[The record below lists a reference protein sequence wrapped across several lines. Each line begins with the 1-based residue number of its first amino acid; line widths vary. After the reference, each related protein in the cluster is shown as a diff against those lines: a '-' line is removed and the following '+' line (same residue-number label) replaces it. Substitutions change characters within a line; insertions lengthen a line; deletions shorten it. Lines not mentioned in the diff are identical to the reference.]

1 MEFSIFKITNR
12 DAQQYTNHISNRHP
26 TSATQESSMM
36 LKTAS
41 IPLIVASLTLS
52 GCDTNLTD
60 TPQEPLALNAAHQR
74 HIALD
79 GQTNFR
85 DLGGYATTDGRTVKW
100 GEVYRSGELQNLSDA
115 DVEKL
120 SALGIK
126 TVASFLIQGEID
138 ARGADR
144 VPEGTKELHIPIDGA
159 IGLGDVVE
167 ELIDARQTGD
177 FSNVPPE
184 VNSNIHRATITST
197 HEQYSTLLNTLADSD
212 NLPMVFHC
220 SHGVHRTGTGAA
232 ILLSALGV
240 PWETVREDYLLSNTY
255 RAEENQKRI
264 AQLRAAYAKH
274 TGIPEDEVDT
284 TNIEAFYILEGSYID
299 ASLEQAISDYGSMDN
314 YIRKGLNISDE
325 TLQQLR
331 SNLLEN

>member
-1 MEFSIFKITNR
+1 M
-12 DAQQYTNHISNRHP
+12 
-26 TSATQESSMM
+26 
-36 LKTAS
+36 
-41 IPLIVASLTLS
+41 
-52 GCDTNLTD
+52 G
-60 TPQEPLALNAAHQR
+60 EPPN
-74 HIALD
+74 
-79 GQTNFR
+79 G
-85 DLGGYATTDGRTVKW
+85 
-100 GEVYRSGELQNLSDA
+100 GEVYRSGELQDLSDA

-144 VPEGTKELHIPIDGA
+144 VPEGTKEIHLPIDGA
-159 IGLGDVVE
+159 IGLGDAVE
-167 ELIDARQTGD
+167 ELIDARKTGD
-177 FSNVPPE
+177 FTNVPPE

-212 NLPMVFHC
+212 NLPMAFHC

-255 RAEENQKRI
+255 RKDENAKRI
-264 AQLRAAYAKH
+264 GQLRAAYAKH
-274 TGIPEDEVDT
+274 TGISEDEVDT
-284 TNIEAFYILEGSYID
+284 TNIEAFYILQGSYID
-299 ASLEQAISDYGSMDN
+299 ASLEQAVSDYGSMDN
-314 YIRKGLNISDE
+314 YIKEGLGISDE

-331 SNLLEN
+331 SNLLEK